1 MYTDTYEKAV
11 VDSVLEVEECSQTI
25 AAEAMACLHARS
37 HKLETFNREILRR
50 QNSTNSQTTA
60 ASVQS
65 TPTSTPDSN
74 KPQLIE
80 DAETA
85 EGLANL
91 ALETSNPAE
100 FNIAIP
106 EAKRYLY
113 QTLYALLRSNPDLDR
128 LTGFPS
134 IEGGYQ
140 MAKPEKSK
148 KKKKKKTRKYSS
160 ALEPDIEHVQ
170 DRCKPHV
177 LRLLVTRR

>member
-1 MYTDTYEKAV
+1 
-11 VDSVLEVEECSQTI
+11 
-25 AAEAMACLHARS
+25 MACLHARS

-50 QNSTNSQTTA
+50 QNSTNSQPQSTA
-60 ASVQS
+60 SSVQS
-65 TPTSTPDSN
+65 TPTSTPGSN

-80 DAETA
+80 DTETVEGTV

-113 QTLYALLRSNPDLDR
+113 QTLYALLRSNPDLDK

-140 MAKPEKSK
+140 MSKPAKSK
-148 KKKKKKTRKYSS
+148 KKKKKKTRKYSPAPES
-160 ALEPDIEHVQ
+160 DIEYVQ
-170 DRCKPHV
+170 PRCRPNYA
-177 LRLLVTRR
+177 LYVTRQWLISHLSKTLPLKISSTSCTTTS